1 MHFKN
6 TRNYL
11 SISISTTFSVPSS
24 IHCPWTVLP
33 CPVCRLPRK
42 LVASSCRPRTL
53 ANCRPRIRRSP
64 RAEEQEIRLSG
75 STTRKFV
82 SDLKKMDQEIE
93 DSCEISGYSPRLQ
106 MAAALAPLA
115 PASRVRL
122 APAHSP
128 SALAPARPLALRAR
142 LAPARCARLPPFSR
156 ARLPL
161 V

>member
-11 SISISTTFSVPSS
+11 SISISKTFSVPSS

-106 MAAALAPLA
+106 MAATLAWRRPVALALGARACPPARPPRA
-115 PASRVRL
+115 PGAGPPR
-122 APAHSP
+122 SP
-128 SALAPARPLALRAR
+128 SA
-142 LAPARCARLPPFSR
+142 C
-156 ARLPL
+156 